1 MRLRLLVK
9 LGEWILGKGM
19 SDEEPRADMY
29 LPVRA
34 LAMALVLMVGGVAV
48 GVYAVVGTYAE
59 VAKIVAAW
67 IVAACLVVLG
77 IGLLMCWKNQTV
89 VMLSNDI
96 FEYTTFL
103 GNTKTYRFCDIKGL
117 RVNRDSMTL
126 FVGDGKVHIESMA
139 VLSDRLKKRI
149 GEALEEK

>member
-1 MRLRLLVK
+1 MKLRLMVK
-9 LGEWILGKGM
+9 LGEWILGKSM
-19 SDEEPRADMY
+19 SEEEPRADMY

-34 LAMALVLMVGGVAV
+34 LAMALVLLIGGVAA
-48 GVYAVVGTYAE
+48 GVYAAVARNIAVG
-59 VAKIVAAW
+59 IAAL
-67 IVAACLVVLG
+67 CLAVLG

-89 VMLSNDI
+89 VMLSNDS

-103 GNTKTYRFCDIKGL
+103 GNTKTYRFCEIKSL
-117 RVNRDSMTL
+117 RANRDSMTL

-149 GEALEEK
+149 GEALEEE

>member
-34 LAMALVLMVGGVAV
+34 LAMALVLLVGGVAA
-48 GVYAVVGTYAE
+48 GVYAA
-59 VAKIVAAW
+59 VAKNIAVGIVA
-67 IVAACLVVLG
+67 VCLAVLG

-103 GNTKTYRFCDIKGL
+103 GNTKTYRFCEIKGL
-117 RVNRDSMTL
+117 RVNQDSMTL